1 MAFDYTRTAN
11 TAQSLLEKF
20 GRDCTLS
27 QITTGAYDYATGSAP
42 QTVNDITVKAADFA
56 VKGEITVNGTLIV
69 AGDRY
74 ALISGIDVA
83 NVDLEDRLTIDGVI
97 WNIIAVVKIAP
108 AGVPVIHKVYV
119 RK

>member
-1 MAFDYTRTAN
+1 MDYYRVSLNAK
-11 TAQSLLEKF
+11 QSLAEN
-20 GRDCTLS
+20 GRNCTLS
-27 QITTGAYDYATGSAP
+27 QITTGAYDYATGSAT
-42 QTVNDITVKAADFA
+42 QTVSDITVKAADFA
-56 VKGEITVNGTLIV
+56 VKGEISVNGTLIA

-74 ALISGIDVA
+74 AIISGVDVA
-83 NVDLEDRLTIDGVI
+83 TVSLSDRLTIDGVI